1 MLSPQAVVALFL
13 RPLGTLVTC
22 ALNHGEFFELPSP
35 AFSYVE
41 SEGAEFQHAAASGR
55 NSLFPWSTPGYLRV
69 FACLDSRVLGHR
81 RHF

>member
-1 MLSPQAVVALFL
+1 MRSPQAVVAFFL
-13 RPLGTLVTC
+13 QPLGILVN
-22 ALNHGEFFELPSP
+22 L
-35 AFSYVE
+35 
-41 SEGAEFQHAAASGR
+41 AEFQHAAASGR